1 MEADSHFLEFVSTLR
16 LYYRS
21 PPPPAAAAPALEKFG
36 TQGGAAG
43 KKGCVHF
50 SKVVRNFCEIKKR
63 GKPKKETMTAGYPFD

>member
-21 PPPPAAAAPALEKFG
+21 PPAAAAAPALEKFG

-43 KKGCVHF
+43 KKRVCALF
-50 SKVVRNFCEIKKR
+50 
-63 GKPKKETMTAGYPFD
+63 